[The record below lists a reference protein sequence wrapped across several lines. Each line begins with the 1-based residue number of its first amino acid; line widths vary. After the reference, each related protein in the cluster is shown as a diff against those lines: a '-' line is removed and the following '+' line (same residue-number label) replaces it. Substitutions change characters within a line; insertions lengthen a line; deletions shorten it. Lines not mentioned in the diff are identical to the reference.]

1 MVQIQENSEKIWN
14 NFLTP
19 IRSKSNFSWCLKWWN
34 CVRFKDNLS
43 FPFNIIF
50 YDFLIDINRFEI
62 FSSWRERFWIIM
74 IFVSEIFSNKRFP
87 IHRNQLAS
95 TFLEEICIRVA
106 SKLIFT
112 QVSVSPTLWKVSERW
127 ATSASGVPS
136 SNLCSGTPFSGS
148 PRPSVQILYKIPPPS
163 LYPPLDKRS
172 WSDLRQIWKYGVIL

>member
-1 MVQIQENSEKIWN
+1 MVQIQEKSEKIWN

-74 IFVSEIFSNKRFP
+74 IISEIFSNQLFQFIKINSLRIFGIPKTLILQGNQSFWGSQWGWPWLSLSQGNWQRTVENSTQLKSIWVKILARFSAKGAP
-87 IHRNQLAS
+87 KLPANLLMNFPSINHGRPQISDPLNQR
-95 TFLEEICIRVA
+95 F
-106 SKLIFT
+106 
-112 QVSVSPTLWKVSERW
+112 
-127 ATSASGVPS
+127 
-136 SNLCSGTPFSGS
+136 
-148 PRPSVQILYKIPPPS
+148 
-163 LYPPLDKRS
+163 
-172 WSDLRQIWKYGVIL
+172 